1 MKPLSEVYEE
11 MKRSVQ
17 EKIDA
22 VKVRNEELEIL
33 ITDYDRNAEEIRNA
47 KEQGLVRIQNFV
59 SERIK
64 SLEENA
70 NERNVEVKSDVNG
83 SSVFFRSSAIGKFFA
98 TKLRKTKLR

>member
-47 KEQGLVRIQNFV
+47 KEQGLVQIQNFV

-70 NERNVEVKSDVNG
+70 NERNVEVESEGKSKH
-83 SSVFFRSSAIGKFFA
+83 VFFRSSATGKYFA
-98 TKLRKTKLR
+98 MKLRKIKLR